1 MRFITMNLAG
11 LNLVNLVKPASTLKE
26 TDMKTRQNP
35 RDEQAPQTGKVAN
48 DHNKV
53 GEQPLTQKNEA
64 KRTSDSRTDREAH
77 IGSGNQTQSRRGAT
91 GR

>member
-1 MRFITMNLAG
+1 MS
-11 LNLVNLVKPASTLKE
+11 KP
-26 TDMKTRQNP
+26 QNP
-35 RDEQAPQTGKVAN
+35 RDEQEANTGKVAN

-53 GEQPLTQKNEA
+53 GEQALTQKNEA

-77 IGSGNQTQSRRGAT
+77 IGSSNQTQSRKGNT

>member
-1 MRFITMNLAG
+1 MRYKDKWAG
-11 LNLVNLVKPASTLKE
+11 LILAKLINPAPNLKE
-26 TDMKTRQNP
+26 TDMKTKQNP

-53 GEQPLTQKNEA
+53 GDKLLTQKNEP
-64 KRTSDSRTDREAH
+64 KRTPDSRTDREAH

>member
-1 MRFITMNLAG
+1 M
-11 LNLVNLVKPASTLKE
+11 S
-26 TDMKTRQNP
+26 KTQNP
-35 RDEQAPQTGKVAN
+35 RDEQKPHTGKVAN

-64 KRTSDSRTDREAH
+64 KRTSQSRTDREAH
-77 IGSGNQTQSRRGAT
+77 LGSSNQTQSRRGNT

>member
-1 MRFITMNLAG
+1 MTA
-11 LNLVNLVKPASTLKE
+11 K
-26 TDMKTRQNP
+26 QNP
-35 RDEQAPQTGKVAN
+35 RDEQAPKTGKVAN

-53 GEQPLTQKNEA
+53 GEQDLTQKNEA

-77 IGSGNQTQSRRGAT
+77 LGSGNQTQSRRGNT

>member
-1 MRFITMNLAG
+1 M
-11 LNLVNLVKPASTLKE
+11 S
-26 TDMKTRQNP
+26 KTQNP
-35 RDEQAPQTGKVAN
+35 RDEHEPHTGKVAN

-64 KRTSDSRTDREAH
+64 KRTSQSRTDREAH
-77 IGSGNQTQSRRGAT
+77 LGSSNQTQSRRGNT

>member
-1 MRFITMNLAG
+1 MNPRRHFF
-11 LNLVNLVKPASTLKE
+11 NYLKE
-26 TDMKTRQNP
+26 FVMSKTQNP
-35 RDEQAPQTGKVAN
+35 RDEQEPHTGKVAN

-64 KRTSDSRTDREAH
+64 KRTSQSRTDREAH
-77 IGSGNQTQSRRGAT
+77 LGSSNQTQSRRGNT

>member
-1 MRFITMNLAG
+1 MAQ
-11 LNLVNLVKPASTLKE
+11 K
-26 TDMKTRQNP
+26 QNP
-35 RDEQAPQTGKVAN
+35 RDEQPANTGKVAN

-53 GEQPLTQKNEA
+53 GAQALTQKNEA

-77 IGSGNQTQSRRGAT
+77 LGSNNQTQSRRGNT

>member
-1 MRFITMNLAG
+1 M
-11 LNLVNLVKPASTLKE
+11 S
-26 TDMKTRQNP
+26 KTQNP
-35 RDEQAPQTGKVAN
+35 RDEQEPHTGKVAN

-64 KRTSDSRTDREAH
+64 KRTSQSRTDREAH
-77 IGSGNQTQSRRGAT
+77 LGSSNQTQSRRGNT

>member
-1 MRFITMNLAG
+1 MS
-11 LNLVNLVKPASTLKE
+11 KK
-26 TDMKTRQNP
+26 QNP
-35 RDEQAPQTGKVAN
+35 RDEQTPHTGKVAN

-53 GEQPLTQKNEA
+53 GEQALTQKNEA

-77 IGSGNQTQSRRGAT
+77 IGSGNQTQSRRGNT

>member
-1 MRFITMNLAG
+1 MPTEDEMTLSF
-11 LNLVNLVKPASTLKE
+11 LNQLKE
-26 TDMKTRQNP
+26 LIMSKTQNP
-35 RDEQAPQTGKVAN
+35 RDEQEPQTGKVAN

-64 KRTSDSRTDREAH
+64 KRTSKSRTDREAH
-77 IGSGNQTQSRRGAT
+77 LGSSNQTQSRRGNT